1 MSGNTIRWQRGEFIK
16 FFAKMKIR
24 VGGQN
29 SVDIMEGDEFDY
41 DGSILKYSGMEIAQ
55 TGIRGAIE
63 NGWATVREESDRP
76 VTSPVRGSRNVA
88 SSQSVNRDLSRVQRS
103 SSMETS
109 SYDEDEV
116 LRIGDR
122 SASTK
127 GADPKILKHGDNRK
141 VRGME
146 VNGDVAD
153 GQEGVTIGRVRTA
166 ARTVFSDATPGA
178 ASSKKLAEIENM
190 SNVRASLYGKNGT
203 ISKEG
208 VTIKTNVTGVK
219 RADMS
224 QEDEGTFV
232 GNIRKTPPVGGSGVT
247 VTDTSNIRS
256 ERAKRDAEAARPQP
270 KAQAKSQPK
279 VAAKP
284 QPKATTKPQPKATTK
299 DSGPVSPKVRVARRI
314 DPSFPA
320 DWSFEGKLA
329 DRLSALKGVKRSPD
343 FIEALYAA
351 EGDQMR
357 KVLEREYPQH
367 FS

>member
-1 MSGNTIRWQRGEFIK
+1 
-16 FFAKMKIR
+16 
-24 VGGQN
+24 
-29 SVDIMEGDEFDY
+29 
-41 DGSILKYSGMEIAQ
+41 MEIAQ

-103 SSMETS
+103 SAMETS

-116 LRIGDR
+116 LKIGDR
-122 SASTK
+122 SAQVK
-127 GADPKILKHGDNRK
+127 GSDPKILKQADNRR

-146 VNGDVAD
+146 VTGDVAD
-153 GQEGVTIGRVRTA
+153 SQEGVTIGRVRTA

-219 RADMS
+219 RAEMS

-232 GNIRKTPPVGGSGVT
+232 GNVRKTPPVGGSGVT

-256 ERAKRDAEAARPQP
+256 ERAKRDAEAMRPQP
-270 KAQAKSQPK
+270 KA
-279 VAAKP
+279 AAKP
-284 QPKATTKPQPKATTK
+284 QPKVQAKPAVKAAAKPQPKTSAK

-320 DWSFEGKLA
+320 DWCFEGKLA
-329 DRLSALKGVKRSPD
+329 DRLSALKGVKPSTN